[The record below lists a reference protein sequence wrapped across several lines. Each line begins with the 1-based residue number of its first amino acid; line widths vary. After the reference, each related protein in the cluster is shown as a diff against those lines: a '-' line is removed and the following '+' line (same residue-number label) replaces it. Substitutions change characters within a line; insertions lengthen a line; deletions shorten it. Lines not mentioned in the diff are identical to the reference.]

1 MRLLNAFTLELE
13 NFRQDAPPVR
23 KIPRYA
29 ILSHTWEGDEVTF
42 DDFQQD
48 TATSKP
54 TWKKVWSACQR
65 TRKDGLE
72 YIWIDSCCIDKSNF
86 VEFDEALNSMYAYYE
101 EAAVCYTYLAD
112 VPAVCDPN
120 QPGSAFE
127 RSRWFTRGWT
137 LQELIA
143 PAEVLFFSQ
152 DWTEL
157 GCKNMLC
164 GILSEI
170 TRIDEDILMHRR
182 RVQSASVAKRMS
194 WAAHRK
200 TTRPEDIAYCLVG
213 IFSIRM
219 SSIYGEGG
227 EGAFLRLQE
236 HIMKQSYDHSIFAWV
251 DLEAPKDSLHGMLT
265 TSPSKF
271 ADCHNIFPHQEWT
284 KHEYS
289 MTNLGLQI
297 ELPMIAKGRGE
308 FIAMLGCVRLQHSSI
323 SYMGIIL
330 KRISQDRKQYAR
342 IKLNR
347 LEEVSEK
354 GAMQAI
360 LVPQSNSLPG
370 LEGFSMNRAFELRQM
385 PGSPYQ
391 VTSVLAQAGTD
402 LTLSKAELPRTFE
415 IDKGSDNHLQC
426 CITIEQK
433 RGPSLLLMLGTM
445 EESAVGFDAI
455 DAHDPSIFDI
465 DDFETIR
472 DLYSPVEFGNWLK
485 IQNHFVRME
494 AEIQVC
500 RSHKYYVVDVKIH
513 PVSAQQSWDK
523 PSLAYLNSR
532 PALRPRRPLSRMSA
546 FAYHRWMV
554 LMVVT
559 IAMMLVA
566 LTRFGSREG
575 STESHDVL

>member
-1 MRLLNAFTLELE
+1 MRLLNASTLEIVD
-13 NFRQDAPPVR
+13 FPPH
-23 KIPRYA
+23 KIPPYA
-29 ILSHTWEGDEVTF
+29 ILSHTWKGDEVTL
-42 DDFQQD
+42 DDFPYD
-48 TATSKP
+48 PAKERP
-54 TWKKVWSACQR
+54 AWGNVRDACER

-72 YIWIDSCCIDKSNF
+72 YIWIDSCCVNKTSPLEVNESI
-86 VEFDEALNSMYAYYE
+86 NSMFAWYE
-101 EAAVCYTYLAD
+101 EAAVCYAYLAD
-112 VPAVCDPN
+112 VPICDP
-120 QPGSAFE
+120 SVFE
-127 RSRWFTRGWT
+127 RSRWFTCGWT

-143 PAEVLFFSQ
+143 PAEILFFSQ
-152 DWTEL
+152 DWTEI
-157 GCKNMLC
+157 GRKSMLY
-164 GILSEI
+164 GRLSEI
-170 TRIDEDILMHRR
+170 ARIDKDILMHRK
-182 RVQSASVAKRMS
+182 SIENASVAQRMS
-194 WAAHRK
+194 WAAYRQ
-200 TTRPEDIAYCLVG
+200 TNRPEDIAYCLVN
-213 IFSIRM
+213 IFSVKM
-219 SSIYGEGG
+219 QVMYGERA

-251 DLEAPKDSLHGMLT
+251 DRDASIDSFHGMLA

-271 ADCHNIFPHQEWT
+271 ADCHDILPCLDWPARPYSVTNI
-284 KHEYS
+284 
-289 MTNLGLQI
+289 GLRIDLPII
-297 ELPMIAKGRGE
+297 EHRPGE
-308 FIAMLGCVRLQHSSI
+308 FIATLGCVRLQHTGI
-323 SYMGIIL
+323 SYIGIFL
-330 KRISQDRKQYAR
+330 KRVSQDRRRYAR

-347 LEEVSEK
+347 LDEVSER
-354 GAMQAI
+354 GTMQTI
-360 LVPQSNSLPG
+360 YVSQNNFLPDLG
-370 LEGFSMNRAFELRQM
+370 DFPTHRSFKLRQM

-415 IDKGSDNHLQC
+415 IDKGSENHLQC

-513 PVSAQQSWDK
+513 PVRAQQSWDK

-532 PALRPRRPLSRMSA
+532 PALRPRRPLSRMSV

-559 IAMMLVA
+559 IAMMLVVA

-575 STESHDVL
+575 GTESHDVL